1 MILKWIETWLSPKVS
16 VITSTRYFQAFR
28 SGFFV
33 LMPLTI
39 IGTVF
44 MLITDFPIPGYNE
57 WMSGIFGVGW
67 EDFLSPAYRATFNMM
82 GFLFAGTF
90 AYKLAEGYKLDKLTV
105 CILGL
110 VAYVVLSP
118 KSVLAPE
125 SGEVIGRVLQFDW
138 LGTKGILTALF
149 AATISAEIFRWCVK
163 KNFTIKMPQSVPP
176 MVINAFT
183 ALIPGILIVTVL
195 LIING
200 ICMRMAG
207 SLPEQLFALIQL
219 PLQSM
224 ISHPWAMVV
233 IAFLNG
239 FLWWAGI
246 HPTVVNS
253 LIYPLLYANAEFNQ
267 TLADAG
273 NLTTATGS
281 FGSVQV
287 LDQFLTIGGAGMMI
301 GLTISMII
309 AARSARM
316 KAVSKVAFVPSLFN
330 ISEPVTFATP
340 TVFSPLMLIPMTV
353 TPIVSY
359 GIMYLAQ
366 IIGFMPMFT
375 NVQAPW
381 ATPFVFSGFLV
392 SGWQGAVVQLIIV
405 SVTVLIYLP
414 FAKALDHQFMQ
425 EEKETAQK

>member
-149 AATISAEIFRWCVK
+149 AATISTEIFRWCVK

-219 PLQSM
+219 PL
-224 ISHPWAMVV
+224 
-233 IAFLNG
+233 
-239 FLWWAGI
+239 
-246 HPTVVNS
+246 
-253 LIYPLLYANAEFNQ
+253 
-267 TLADAG
+267 
-273 NLTTATGS
+273 
-281 FGSVQV
+281 
-287 LDQFLTIGGAGMMI
+287 
-301 GLTISMII
+301 
-309 AARSARM
+309 
-316 KAVSKVAFVPSLFN
+316 
-330 ISEPVTFATP
+330 
-340 TVFSPLMLIPMTV
+340 
-353 TPIVSY
+353 
-359 GIMYLAQ
+359 
-366 IIGFMPMFT
+366 
-375 NVQAPW
+375 
-381 ATPFVFSGFLV
+381 
-392 SGWQGAVVQLIIV
+392 
-405 SVTVLIYLP
+405 
-414 FAKALDHQFMQ
+414 
-425 EEKETAQK
+425 